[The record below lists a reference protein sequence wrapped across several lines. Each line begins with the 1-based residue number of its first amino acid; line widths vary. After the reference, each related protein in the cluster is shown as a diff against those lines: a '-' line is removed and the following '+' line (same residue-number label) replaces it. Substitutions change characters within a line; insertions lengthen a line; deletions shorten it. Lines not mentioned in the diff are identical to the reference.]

1 MKEVFKEFHK
11 LSGVLDISKHEQF
24 IQGILNAI
32 HNKSLMQG
40 DKLPSVNEFMKETNF
55 ARETIAKGYKE
66 LILRGV
72 VESKN
77 RIGFFVAN
85 NNVQQQLK
93 VALVLFAFDTF
104 QETFYKTFRR
114 HVGDNIQIDVFFH
127 HNNIIIFENIIATIK
142 GKYGMYIVAP
152 IPHKQTASILLTLPM
167 DKFLMVDRHEK
178 LDVTYNY
185 VTQEFKKSS
194 YAAFSQ
200 LADTIRQF
208 KMMHYYHRP
217 LSDTPIE
224 ILSAFKK
231 FVRDYKITHE
241 ICPEYIPGSLKKGHV
256 YFTINNT
263 ELWAMLKDCKLQNL
277 EIGKDVGILS
287 HNDDIVKEII
297 CDGITTYST
306 DFPLMAKK
314 AAEFVIH
321 RRPLHE
327 TIPTVLIRRNSL

>member
-1 MKEVFKEFHK
+1 MKKVFEEFHK

-32 HNKSLMQG
+32 HNKSLVQG

-66 LILRGV
+66 LIRRGV

-85 NNVQQQLK
+85 SNIQQELK

-104 QETFYKTFRR
+104 QETFYKTFRAN
-114 HVGDNIQIDVFFH
+114 VSDNVQIDVFFH
-127 HNNIIIFENIIATIK
+127 HNNIVIFENIVATIR
-142 GKYGMYIVAP
+142 GKYGMYVVAP
-152 IPHKQTASILLTLPM
+152 IPHKKTAGILLTLPR
-167 DKFLMVDRHEK
+167 DKFLMIDRHEK
-178 LDVTYNY
+178 LGTDFNF

-194 YAAFSQ
+194 YTAFAQ
-200 LADTIRQF
+200 LADTIASF

-217 LSDTPIE
+217 QSDTPIE

-231 FVRDYKITHE
+231 FVRDFRIRNE
-241 ICPEYIPGSLKKGHV
+241 ICPEYIPGSIQKGHV

-263 ELWAMLKDCKLQNL
+263 ELWAMLKDCKVQHLV
-277 EIGKDVGILS
+277 IGKDVGILS

-321 RRPLHE
+321 REPIHE

>member
-1 MKEVFKEFHK
+1 MTKVFEEFHK

-32 HNKSLMQG
+32 HNKSLVQG
-40 DKLPSVNEFMKETNF
+40 DKLPSVNEFMKETSF

-66 LILRGV
+66 LIRRGV

-85 NNVQQQLK
+85 INVQQELK

-104 QETFYKTFRR
+104 QETFYKTFRKN
-114 HVGDNIQIDVFFH
+114 VGDNVQIDVFFH
-127 HNNIIIFENIIATIK
+127 HNNIVIFENIIATIR
-142 GKYGMYIVAP
+142 GKYGMYVVAP
-152 IPHKQTASILLTLPM
+152 IPHKKTASILLTLPM
-167 DKFLMVDRHEK
+167 DKFLMVDRHER
-178 LDVTYNY
+178 LDADYNF

-194 YAAFSQ
+194 YAAFAQ
-200 LADTIRQF
+200 LSGTIKKF
-208 KMMHYYHRP
+208 KKMHYYHRP
-217 LSDTPIE
+217 QSDTPIE

-231 FVRDYKITHE
+231 FVRDFKIVSE

-263 ELWAMLKDCKLQNL
+263 ELWAMLKDCKLQGL
-277 EIGKDVGILS
+277 VIGKDVGILS

-314 AAEFVIH
+314 AADFVIH
-321 RRPLHE
+321 RNPIHE
-327 TIPTVLIRRNSL
+327 TIATVLIRRNSL